1 MKLTKPSHNPSSPKS
16 HLTTAASQSN
26 LATAP
31 ATETH
36 VTASQKA
43 ISQSQQYKIDITS
56 IAVGMA
62 ISCTS
67 AYSLLR
73 LSKRR
78 RREFVSSPCCFNI
91 LISASWVWL
100 ASSEALIFFFRSSN
114 SSRWLSITSWS
125 AAATCFSSWT
135 SASSSC
141 TCAVLARLFGPASWR
156 PTFCRNLDDGR
167 TWATT

>member
-1 MKLTKPSHNPSSPKS
+1 MTSTK
-16 HLTTAASQSN
+16 
-26 LATAP
+26 
-31 ATETH
+31 TH
-36 VTASQKA
+36 VAASQKA
-43 ISQSQQYKIDITS
+43 ISHSQSQQYKIDITS

-141 TCAVLARLFGPASWR
+141 TRAVLARCSALLAEGQHSVE
-156 PTFCRNLDDGR
+156 
-167 TWATT
+167 TWMMAGLEQQLKPESLVLVLLV